1 MNIGLIKGR
10 HEIPEVNGLYIF
22 NDPIDPTDVIGINDV
37 AIARIKQ
44 LFSNP
49 NEERSMNLYVTGL
62 TVALVAVIN
71 ICRIDHIRLIL
82 WHYNLESNRYFPQ
95 YVVC

>member
-22 NDPIDPTDVIGINDV
+22 NEPINPTDIIGINKI

-44 LFSNP
+44 LFNNP
-49 NEERSMNLYVTGL
+49 DEERSMNLYVTGL

-71 ICRIDHIRLIL
+71 VCRMYHIKLIL
-82 WHYNLESNRYFPQ
+82 WHYNKDTNRYFPQ
-95 YVVC
+95 VVC

>member
-1 MNIGLIKGR
+1 MNVGLIKGR

-22 NDPIDPTDVIGINDV
+22 NEPVDPTDVIGINEI

-44 LFSNP
+44 LFNNP
-49 NEERSMNLYVTGL
+49 DKERSMNLYVTGL

-71 ICRIDHIRLIL
+71 ACRMYHIKLIL
-82 WHYNLESNRYFPQ
+82 WHYNKNTNRYFPQ
-95 YVVC
+95 VVC

>member
-22 NDPIDPTDVIGINDV
+22 NKPIDPTDVIGINEI

-44 LFSNP
+44 LFNSP
-49 NEERSMNLYVTGL
+49 NEEKSMNLYVTGL

-71 ICRIDHIRLIL
+71 ACRVYHIKLIL
-82 WHYNLESNRYFPQ
+82 WHYNRDTNRYFPQ
-95 YVVC
+95 VVC

>member
-1 MNIGLIKGR
+1 MNVGLIKGR

-22 NDPIDPTDVIGINDV
+22 NEPVDPTDVIGINEI

-44 LFSNP
+44 LFNSP
-49 NEERSMNLYVTGL
+49 NAEKSMNLYVTGL

-71 ICRIDHIRLIL
+71 ACRMYHIKLVL
-82 WHYNLESNRYFPQ
+82 WHYNRDTNRYFPQ
-95 YVVC
+95 VVC

>member
-22 NDPIDPTDVIGINDV
+22 NEPVDPTDVIGINEI

-44 LFSNP
+44 LFNSP
-49 NEERSMNLYVTGL
+49 NAEKSMNLYVTGL

-71 ICRIDHIRLIL
+71 ACRMYHIKLVL
-82 WHYNLESNRYFPQ
+82 WHYNRDTNRYFPQ
-95 YVVC
+95 VVC